1 MRIAI
6 CDDEKYFIDM
16 LELPVRSFFS
26 ERRTEIEMFT
36 FTSGTDMLNG
46 AVTYDLIFLDISMPD
61 MSGMEVASKIRE
73 QDKNVIIIFV
83 TSESHRVFDSFK
95 VKAFDFIVKP
105 INLLQLSKTLERVC
119 NELNQGNED
128 LIVDLMTGGQAKL
141 NLKEILFIESAN
153 RNIIIHSR
161 SSNLEVVSKMKD
173 IEEKL
178 PGELFF
184 KTHKSF
190 IVNLNH
196 VKKYDKTSVW
206 MEDNSEVILSRLK
219 YQEFK
224 SAFLSSLGN

>member
-36 FTSGTDMLNG
+36 FTSGTDLLNG
-46 AVTYDLIFLDISMPD
+46 EFTYDLIFLDISMPD

-73 QDKNVIIIFV
+73 KDKNVIIIFV

-105 INLLQLSKTLERVC
+105 INLLELNKALERVC
-119 NELNQGNED
+119 TEVNQGNEG
-128 LIVDLMTGGQAKL
+128 LIVDLMTGGQAKI
-141 NLKEILFIESAN
+141 NLKDILFIESAN

-178 PGELFF
+178 PSELFF

-190 IVNLNH
+190 IINLSH

-224 SAFLSSLGN
+224 NAFLNSFGN